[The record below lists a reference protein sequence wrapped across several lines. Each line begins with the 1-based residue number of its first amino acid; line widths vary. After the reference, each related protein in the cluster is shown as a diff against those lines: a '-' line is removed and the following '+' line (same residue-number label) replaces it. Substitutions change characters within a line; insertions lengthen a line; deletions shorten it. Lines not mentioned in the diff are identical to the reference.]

1 MARAR
6 WLLLGAA
13 LLATST
19 ARAQSGSDVT
29 TAQALFEEGK
39 RLMQDKHFAEACPK
53 LVESQQLDPGGGT
66 LLAIALC
73 HEGEGRL
80 ATAWG
85 DFNLAASEARKD
97 HRTDRET
104 AALGH
109 VRALEPRLTRAR
121 IVVAMGVPGLQI
133 SRDEK
138 PVGSAELGT
147 PLPIDAG
154 DHTFEARAPGK
165 ETWHKTITIAGE
177 GKTVDVTVPILE
189 DEPKPPSVAPAPVPT
204 APSAP
209 PPPAPTALPST
220 IAPAPTTSATPAPAP
235 PPPSDSGSSMRTAGF
250 VTGGISLAVAAVGF
264 GFGASALST
273 WHQADTGCNGTVCSN
288 PNAPSQSAS
297 AEHAADASSVL
308 VGVGCAGVAVS
319 ALLIILAPS
328 SPAKTHSALRVAPMI
343 GLANGLV
350 IGGDL

>member
-209 PPPAPTALPST
+209 PPPRRRRSPRRSRLHPRRARLLRPLRHHRVTAVRRCAQPASSRAGYLSRWPPSASGSARARSRRGIKPTPGATGRCARTRTHRRRARAPST
-220 IAPAPTTSATPAPAP
+220 RQTLPRCWWAWGAR
-235 PPPSDSGSSMRTAGF
+235 GSPCRRS
-250 VTGGISLAVAAVGF
+250 
-264 GFGASALST
+264 
-273 WHQADTGCNGTVCSN
+273 
-288 PNAPSQSAS
+288 
-297 AEHAADASSVL
+297 
-308 VGVGCAGVAVS
+308 
-319 ALLIILAPS
+319 
-328 SPAKTHSALRVAPMI
+328 
-343 GLANGLV
+343 
-350 IGGDL
+350 

>member
-97 HRTDRET
+97 HRTNRET

-235 PPPSDSGSSMRTAGF
+235 PPPSDSGSSMRQPRLRHGRDISRGGRRRLRVRRRARSRRGIKPTPGA
-250 VTGGISLAVAAVGF
+250 TGRCARTRTHRRRAR
-264 GFGASALST
+264 
-273 WHQADTGCNGTVCSN
+273 
-288 PNAPSQSAS
+288 APSTRQTLPRCWWAWG
-297 AEHAADASSVL
+297 AR
-308 VGVGCAGVAVS
+308 G
-319 ALLIILAPS
+319 
-328 SPAKTHSALRVAPMI
+328 SPCRRS
-343 GLANGLV
+343 
-350 IGGDL
+350 